1 VSIDACAALV
11 ARADPDRWAA
21 VLAAPIAARP
31 ALLVLYAYNIEVSR
45 APWVSSQSLICE
57 MRLQWWR
64 DVLAQST
71 PRAHEVALPLHEL
84 IENTKIDR
92 AVLDAMAGA
101 RVWDVYSDP
110 FESADDFDAYIDA
123 TSGGLVWACAQALGA
138 GAGAEGAAR
147 AYGYASGL
155 AAFLRAVPDLA
166 ARGRLPLRDD
176 SDAAIAVLA
185 QKGLEK
191 LHLARSNR
199 REIGS
204 AWPAMLAGVQAGAL
218 LRLAHKSPAL
228 VRAGGLH
235 LAPAP
240 SRARLIWASITQRV

>member
-1 VSIDACAALV
+1 L
-11 ARADPDRWAA
+11 
-21 VLAAPIAARP
+21 
-31 ALLVLYAYNIEVSR
+31 
-45 APWVSSQSLICE
+45 SQS
-57 MRLQWWR
+57 
-64 DVLAQST
+64 A
-71 PRAHEVALPLHEL
+71 PRAHEVASPLHDL
-84 IENTKIDR
+84 IEKTQIDR

-110 FESADDFDAYIDA
+110 FESADAFDAYIDA

-138 GAGAEGAAR
+138 GGGEKSAEAEAAAR
-147 AYGYASGL
+147 NYGYASGL

-166 ARGRLPLRDD
+166 ARGRVPLRDD
-176 SDAAIAVLA
+176 SDAAIAALA

-191 LHLARSNR
+191 LYLARSNR
-199 REIGS
+199 GEIGA

-218 LRLAHKSPAL
+218 LRLAFKSPAL

-240 SRARLIWASITQRV
+240 SRARLIWASITGQV